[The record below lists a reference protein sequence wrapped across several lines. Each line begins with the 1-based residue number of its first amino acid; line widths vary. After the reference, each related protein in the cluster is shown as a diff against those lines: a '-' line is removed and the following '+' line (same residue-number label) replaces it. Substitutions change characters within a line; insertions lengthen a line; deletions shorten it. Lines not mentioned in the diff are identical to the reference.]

1 MNSEHPDMYIYIIQA
16 NIILFAKWTD
26 TSLFLQL
33 VNWANVRASFFD
45 VLALRKLH

>member
-1 MNSEHPDMYIYIIQA
+1 MNSEHADIYI
-16 NIILFAKWTD
+16 LFRL
-26 TSLFLQL
+26 TSSYLQNGQTLFLQL